1 MSILRLSESKPAKR
15 VSRSPKR
22 TASPAATPSHRAA
35 AASASQ
41 ERVAQLATTLT
52 QLLEKGQRQGSLLAS
67 EIEAALLAHPPDA
80 GEFSLFLDLTATLGI
95 TIHETPEPAAPS
107 PKTMD
112 ALGVYFR
119 DVSRYPLLSAE
130 EERIYGR
137 KARAG
142 DPRARERMVRSNLRL
157 VVSIARR
164 YTGRGVDLEDI
175 IEDGNLG
182 LITAVE
188 RFDPERGFRF
198 STYAAWWIR
207 QAIAAGVAEQS
218 RTLRIP
224 LHVMRALHRYL
235 EQERRLSLEL
245 ERRPAPEEICRAA
258 GFGPRRGG
266 RVVALLHGIR
276 SLDEEVAGDAS
287 QRLSLLD
294 RLPASPSLEEVVFSQ
309 LEHAHL
315 EQLLEN
321 LSEKEVL
328 VLRIRYGFIDG
339 RPRSLTQT
347 GTFLGVS
354 RERIRQIEKRALRR
368 LREWV
373 EREERETERLRQ
385 RSGAMA
391 WN

>member
-1 MSILRLSESKPAKR
+1 MSPQELST
-15 VSRSPKR
+15 SRPTRRR
-22 TASPAATPSHRAA
+22 TRA
-35 AASASQ
+35 
-41 ERVAQLATTLT
+41 LPTLT
-52 QLLEKGQRQGSLLAS
+52 RLLEKGQRQGSLAAA
-67 EIEAALLAHPPDA
+67 EIEAALLADPPDP

-95 TIHETPEPAAPS
+95 VIRETLEPAAPVKS
-107 PKTMD
+107 MD

-119 DVSRYPLLSAE
+119 DVSRYPLLTPE
-130 EERIYGR
+130 EERHYGR
-137 KARAG
+137 RARNG

-188 RFDPERGFRF
+188 RFDPDKGFRF

-207 QAIAAGVAEQS
+207 QAIATGIAEQS

-245 ERRPAPEEICRAA
+245 ERRPDPEEICRAA
-258 GFGPRRGG
+258 GFGPRRGA

-276 SLDEEVAGDAS
+276 SLDEEVASDAS
-287 QRLSLLD
+287 QHLSLLD
-294 RLPASPSLEEVVFSQ
+294 RLPAAPSLEEVIFRQ

-315 EQLLEN
+315 EQLMQN
-321 LSEKEVL
+321 LSQKEVL
-328 VLRIRYGFIDG
+328 VLRIRYGYMDG

-347 GTFLGVS
+347 GSFLGVS

-368 LREWV
+368 LREWI

-385 RSGAMA
+385 RSGAGA
-391 WN
+391 WD

>member
-1 MSILRLSESKPAKR
+1 KLGLCSKSAAKR
-15 VSRSPKR
+15 VPVPKR
-22 TASPAATPSHRAA
+22 APTAARATAAAT
-35 AASASQ
+35 
-41 ERVAQLATTLT
+41 LT
-52 QLLEKGQRQGSLLAS
+52 ELLDRGQRLGSLQAS
-67 EIEAALLAHPPDA
+67 EIEASLLAHPPDA
-80 GEFSLFLDLTATLGI
+80 AEFSLFLDLTSTLGI
-95 TIHETPEPAAPS
+95 VIRETPEPEVLPVKS
-107 PKTMD
+107 MD
-112 ALGVYFR
+112 ALGIYFR
-119 DVSRYPLLSAE
+119 DVSRYPLLTPE
-130 EERIYGR
+130 EERVYGR
-137 KARAG
+137 RSRRG
-142 DPRARERMVRSNLRL
+142 DEKARERMVRSNLRL

-188 RFDPERGFRF
+188 RFDPEKGFRF

-207 QAIAAGVAEQS
+207 QAIATGVAEQS

-235 EQERRLSLEL
+235 EQERRLALEL
-245 ERRPAPEEICRAA
+245 ERRPDPEEICKAA
-258 GFGPRRGG
+258 GFGPRRGS

-287 QRLSLLD
+287 QHLSLLD
-294 RLPASPSLEEVVFSQ
+294 RLPAAPSLEEVIFRQ

-315 EQLLEN
+315 EQVLQQQC
-321 LSEKEVL
+321 SEKEVL
-328 VLRIRYGFIDG
+328 VLRIRYGFMDG

-347 GTFLGVS
+347 GLFLGVS

-368 LREWV
+368 LREWI

-385 RSGAMA
+385 KTGAGA

>member
-1 MSILRLSESKPAKR
+1 MSKLRLSR
-15 VSRSPKR
+15 PKR
-22 TASPAATPSHRAA
+22 GTQRKIAAP
-35 AASASQ
+35 
-41 ERVAQLATTLT
+41 TLT
-52 QLLEKGQRQGSLLAS
+52 ELLEKGQKQGYLLSS
-67 EIEAALLAHPPDA
+67 EIEAALLADPPDA
-80 GEFSLFLDLTATLGI
+80 AEFSLFLDLTTTLGVEI
-95 TIHETPEPAAPS
+95 REAPEVAAPPTKS
-107 PKTMD
+107 LD
-112 ALGVYFR
+112 ALGIYFR
-119 DVSRYPLLSAE
+119 DVSRYRLLTPE

-137 KARAG
+137 RARAG
-142 DPRARERMVRSNLRL
+142 DERARERMVRSNLRL

-164 YTGRGVDLEDI
+164 YVGRGVDLEDI

-188 RFDPERGFRF
+188 RFDPEKGFRF

-207 QAIAAGVAEQS
+207 QAIATGVAEQS

-235 EQERRLSLEL
+235 EEERKLSLEL
-245 ERRPAPEEICRAA
+245 ERRPDAEEICRAA
-258 GFGPRRGG
+258 GFGPRRGQ

-287 QRLSLLD
+287 QHLRLLD
-294 RLPASPSLEEVVFSQ
+294 RLPSEPSLEDVLYRQF
-309 LEHAHL
+309 EHAHL
-315 EQLLEN
+315 EQVLQQ

-347 GTFLGVS
+347 GFFLGVS

-373 EREERETERLRQ
+373 EREERETEEIRLK
-385 RSGAMA
+385 SGAER

>member
-1 MSILRLSESKPAKR
+1 MRAPKTTTAQRSKRRLRAKAR
-15 VSRSPKR
+15 
-22 TASPAATPSHRAA
+22 
-35 AASASQ
+35 
-41 ERVAQLATTLT
+41 TLT
-52 QLLEKGQRQGSLLAS
+52 ELLEKGQRQGSLRAEEVEAS
-67 EIEAALLAHPPDA
+67 LLAHPPDPS
-80 GEFSLFLDLTATLGI
+80 EFSLFLDLCTTLNI
-95 TIHETPEPAAPS
+95 TILERPERPVRAAAS
-107 PKTMD
+107 LD
-112 ALGVYFR
+112 ALAVYFR
-119 DVSRYPLLSAE
+119 DVSRYPLLTAE
-130 EERIYGR
+130 EERTLGR
-137 KARAG
+137 RARSG
-142 DPRARERMVRSNLRL
+142 DLRARERMVRSNLRL

-164 YTGRGVDLEDI
+164 FTGRGVDLEDL

-207 QAIAAGVAEQS
+207 QAIATGVAEQS

-224 LHVMRALHRYL
+224 LHVMRALHKYL
-235 EQERRLSLEL
+235 EQERRLSLSL
-245 ERRPAPEEICRAA
+245 ERRPDPEEICRSA
-258 GFGPRRGG
+258 GFGPRRGQ

-294 RLPASPSLEEVVFSQ
+294 RIPAEPSLEEVIFRQ

-315 EQLLEN
+315 EELIQQ

-347 GTFLGVS
+347 GMFLGVS
-354 RERIRQIEKRALRR
+354 RERVRQIEKRALRR
-368 LREWV
+368 LREWI
-373 EREERETERLRQ
+373 ETQEEETDRLREL
-385 RSGAMA
+385 RAGAGK